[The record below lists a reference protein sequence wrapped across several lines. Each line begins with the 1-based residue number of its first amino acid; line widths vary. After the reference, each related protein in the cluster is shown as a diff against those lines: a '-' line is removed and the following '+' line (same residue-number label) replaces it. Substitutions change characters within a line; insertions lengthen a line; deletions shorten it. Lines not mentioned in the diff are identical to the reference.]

1 MMLDQIIS
9 KAEEANTGA
18 NYNISDRIDGI
29 EITALSFDSRTVKSG
44 DLFFCISGE
53 QHDGHDFAPMAAAAG
68 AAAFVVER
76 RLEIPNL
83 QIIVPNVREAMG
95 YISCAYFEFPSNEIT
110 VIGITGTNGKTTT
123 TELINGILNL
133 SGRPS
138 QAIGTLT
145 GVLTTPEAPNLQ
157 SQIRAMVDSG
167 VSAVVMEVS
176 SHALSQ
182 HRTTGI
188 EFDIGVFTNL
198 TQDHLDYHINLEEY
212 FETKCMLF
220 AAGKSKSAV
229 INIDDYFGSQLA
241 ERTTIPTVEISR
253 RDIKIIEERFT
264 GTTIIWNGKKA
275 DLQISGRFNIDN
287 VLLAAST
294 CQLLGIGEKEII
306 RGLEGADP
314 IPGRFEV
321 ISISEDSP
329 MVIVDYSHT
338 PAGIE
343 NVLKSVRHINPDV
356 AVSVVFGC
364 GGERD
369 SRKRPEMAKLAERY
383 ADRVILTSDN
393 PRSEDPEKIISETM
407 SGFRNPTAV
416 TVEVDRKAAIET
428 AIKRS
433 PIDGVVVVA
442 GKGDE
447 AVQEIDGKRE
457 PFDDRI
463 VAREILSGVIS

>member
-1 MMLDQIIS
+1 
-9 KAEEANTGA
+9 
-18 NYNISDRIDGI
+18 
-29 EITALSFDSRTVKSG
+29 
-44 DLFFCISGE
+44 
-53 QHDGHDFAPMAAAAG
+53 
-68 AAAFVVER
+68 
-76 RLEIPNL
+76 
-83 QIIVPNVREAMG
+83 
-95 YISCAYFEFPSNEIT
+95 
-110 VIGITGTNGKTTT
+110 
-123 TELINGILNL
+123 LINGILNL
-133 SGRPS
+133 SGRSS
-138 QAIGTLT
+138 QTIGTLT

-167 VSAVVMEVS
+167 VSAVAMEVS

-198 TQDHLDYHINLEEY
+198 TQDHLDYHADLEEY
-212 FETKCMLF
+212 FETKCTLF

-229 INIDDYFGSQLA
+229 INVDDLYGSQLA
-241 ERTTIPTVEISR
+241 ERTDIPTLEISR
-253 RDIKIIEERFT
+253 RDIEIIEERFT
-264 GTTIIWNGKKA
+264 GTTVIWNGKKA

-287 VLLAAST
+287 ALLAAST
-294 CQLLGIGEKEII
+294 CKLLGIDEKEII
-306 RGLEGADP
+306 RGLEKADP

-321 ISISEDSP
+321 IDFSEETP

-343 NVLKSVRHINPDV
+343 NVLTSVRHIDPQV
-356 AVSVVFGC
+356 AVTVVFGC

-369 SRKRPEMAKLAERY
+369 SHKRPEMAKLAERH
-383 ADRVILTSDN
+383 ADRVVLTSDN

-407 SGFRNPTAV
+407 DGFRNPTAV
-416 TVEVDRKAAIET
+416 TVEIDRKAAIET
-428 AIKRS
+428 AIKKS

-447 AVQEIDGKRE
+447 VVQEINGKLE

-463 VAREILSGVIS
+463 IAREILSGVVS

>member
-9 KAEEANTGA
+9 KAEEANAGA
-18 NYNISDRIDGI
+18 SYNISERIDGI

-53 QHDGHDFAPMAAAAG
+53 HHDGHDFAPMAAAAG

-138 QAIGTLT
+138 EAIGTLT
-145 GVLTTPEAPNLQ
+145 GELTTPEAPNLQ
-157 SQIRAMVDSG
+157 SQIRAMVNSG

-198 TQDHLDYHINLEEY
+198 TQDHLDYHMNLEEY

-220 AAGKSKSAV
+220 AAGKSKSAIV
-229 INIDDYFGSQLA
+229 NIDDYYGSQLA
-241 ERTTIPTVEISR
+241 ERTTIPTVEISL
-253 RDIKIIEERFT
+253 RDIKIIEERFS

-275 DLQISGRFNIDN
+275 NLQLSGRFNIDN

-306 RGLEGADP
+306 HGLEAADP

-321 ISISEDSP
+321 VSIGGESP
-329 MVIVDYSHT
+329 IVIVDYSHT

-343 NVLKSVRHINPDV
+343 NVLKSVRYINPKV

-369 SRKRPEMAKLAERY
+369 SLKRPEMAKLAERY

-393 PRSEDPEKIISETM
+393 PRNEDPEKIISETM

-416 TVEVDRKAAIET
+416 IVEADRKAAIET
-428 AIKRS
+428 AITNS
-433 PIDGVVVVA
+433 PINGVVVVA

-463 VAREILSGVIS
+463 VAREVLSGVIS